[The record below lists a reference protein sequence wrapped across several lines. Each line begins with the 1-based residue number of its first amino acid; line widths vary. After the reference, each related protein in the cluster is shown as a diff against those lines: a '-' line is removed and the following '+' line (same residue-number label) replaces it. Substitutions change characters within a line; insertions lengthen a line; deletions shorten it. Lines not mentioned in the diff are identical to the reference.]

1 MKRRKP
7 CPFCG
12 SEPIVAEHAPKVNG
26 EYQWMIACENPH
38 CNFNPSAH
46 GFVSSEYVI
55 KAWNTRTPEECN
67 CNSSRTSV
75 SNPELCGACGKLIP
89 PEEGCTC
96 ADHQGGTC
104 SFCMEAKYD
113 L

>member
-1 MKRRKP
+1 MKHRKP

-55 KAWNTRTPEECN
+55 KAWNTRTPHTNKKCSKEHGIECWHGN
-67 CNSSRTSV
+67 YCRECGEKFH
-75 SNPELCGACGKLIP
+75 SNE
-89 PEEGCTC
+89 EEG
-96 ADHQGGTC
+96 
-104 SFCMEAKYD
+104 
-113 L
+113 